1 MDSVMTDFPKISIV
15 HPKFGTVHVEFG
27 SVHLKFGPKSN
38 LTMSQF
44 FHSAKFLNPERE
56 H

>member
-1 MDSVMTDFPKISIV
+1 MTDFPKISIV